1 MGADV
6 MDQAL
11 FLKIF
16 AALFAIMSP
25 IANLPVFLALTADR
39 GPAFE
44 RKVAMTL
51 LVSLTTGAVI
61 VGFSGDIIL
70 KVFGIS
76 LDAFRLAGGFLILLI
91 SLDLIRGQKASA
103 HHGTAKEKEN
113 MKSQDNPAI
122 YPLTVPILLGPGSI
136 STMIIFRGQ
145 VHGTAQEIAY
155 VAGVSAAI
163 GLLIVTFFSAPF
175 LSRFI
180 GETANSVMSR
190 LMGMILAAIAMEMMT
205 DSLKVLLPGLA

>member
-1 MGADV
+1 

-25 IANLPVFLALTADR
+25 IANLPVFLSLTADR

-44 RKVAMTL
+44 RKVAFTL
-51 LVSLTTGAVI
+51 MISLSVGAVI
-61 VGFSGDIIL
+61 VGLSGNIIL

-91 SLDLIRGQKASA
+91 ALDLIRGQKAQA
-103 HHGTAKEKEN
+103 HHGSSKEKEN
-113 MKSQDNPAI
+113 MKTQDNPAI

-145 VHGTAQEIAY
+145 VGNVEQEVAY
-155 VAGVSAAI
+155 VAGVSASIA
-163 GLLIVTFFSAPF
+163 LLVGTFFAAPF

-205 DSLKVLLPGLA
+205 SSLKVLLPGLA

>member
-1 MGADV
+1 

-11 FLKIF
+11 FLKVF

-25 IANLPVFLALTADR
+25 IANLPVFLSLTADK
-39 GPAFE
+39 GAGFE
-44 RKVAMTL
+44 RKVAFTL
-51 LVSLTTGAVI
+51 LISLSIGAVFI
-61 VGFSGDIIL
+61 GLTGDIVL
-70 KVFGIS
+70 KIFGIS

-91 SLDLIRGQKASA
+91 ALDLIRGQKTEA
-103 HHGTAKEKEN
+103 HHGHASEQDN
-113 MKSQDNPAI
+113 MQSQDNPAI

-145 VHGTAQEIAY
+145 VSGVEQEIAY
-155 VAGVSAAI
+155 VAGVAAAI
-163 GLLIVTFFSAPF
+163 AVLIGTFFAAPF

-190 LMGMILAAIAMEMMT
+190 LMGMILAAIAMEMMS
-205 DSLKVLLPGLA
+205 DSLKVLMPGLA

>member
-1 MGADV
+1 
-6 MDQAL
+6 MDQEL
-11 FLKIF
+11 FLKTF

-25 IANLPVFLALTADR
+25 IANLPVFLALTSDR

-44 RKVAMTL
+44 RKVAFTL
-51 LVSLTTGAVI
+51 LISLTAGSVVI
-61 VGFSGDIIL
+61 GLSGDIIL

-91 SLDLIRGQKASA
+91 ALDLISGQSTKA
-103 HHGTAKEKEN
+103 HHGSSKEKEN
-113 MKSQDNPAI
+113 MNSQDNPAI
-122 YPLTVPILLGPGSI
+122 YPLTVPVLLGPGSI

-145 VHGTAQEIAY
+145 VHDTSQEIAY
-155 VAGVSAAI
+155 VAAVAAAI
-163 GLLIVTFFSAPF
+163 ALLIATFFAAPF
-175 LSRFI
+175 LSRFL

-205 DSLKVLLPGLA
+205 SSLKVLLPGLA

>member
-1 MGADV
+1 
-6 MDQAL
+6 MDQEL

-25 IANLPVFLALTADR
+25 IANLPVFLALTSDR

-44 RKVAMTL
+44 RKVAFTL
-51 LVSLTTGAVI
+51 LISLTTGALI
-61 VGFSGDIIL
+61 VGFSGDLIL
-70 KVFGIS
+70 RVFGIS

-91 SLDLIRGQKASA
+91 ALDLIAGKSAPA
-103 HHGTAKEKEN
+103 HHGNQKEKEY

-136 STMIIFRGQ
+136 STMIIFRGE
-145 VHGTAQEIAY
+145 VHNTSQEIAF
-155 VAGVSAAI
+155 VAGVAASI
-163 GLLIVTFFSAPF
+163 GLLVGTFFAAPF

-180 GETANSVMSR
+180 TETANSVMSR
-190 LMGMILAAIAMEMMT
+190 IMGMILAAIAMEMMT
-205 DSLKVLLPGLA
+205 NSLKVLLPGLA

>member
-1 MGADV
+1 

-25 IANLPVFLALTADR
+25 IANLPVFLTLTSDR

-44 RKVAMTL
+44 RKVAFTVMIG
-51 LVSLTTGAVI
+51 LTVGAVI

-91 SLDLIRGQKASA
+91 ALDLIRGQKTTA
-103 HHGTAKEKEN
+103 HHGTQKEKEN

-145 VHGTAQEIAY
+145 VHGASQEIAY
-155 VAGVSAAI
+155 IAGVGAAI
-163 GLLIVTFFSAPF
+163 GLLVGTFFAAPF

-190 LMGMILAAIAMEMMT
+190 IMGMILAAIAMEMMT

>member
-1 MGADV
+1 V
-6 MDQAL
+6 DQTL
-11 FLKIF
+11 FLKTF
-16 AALFAIMSP
+16 ASLFAIMSP
-25 IANLPVFLALTADR
+25 IANLPVFLTLTSDR

-44 RKVAMTL
+44 RKVATTIL
-51 LVSLTTGAVI
+51 IGLVIGSLVI
-61 VGFSGDIIL
+61 GLTGDIIL

-91 SLDLIRGQKASA
+91 ALDLLAGKKDNT
-103 HHGTAKEKEN
+103 HHGSEHEKEN

-145 VHGTAQEIAY
+145 VTDFAQEVAY
-155 VAGVSAAI
+155 FAAVAAAI
-163 GLLIVTFFSAPF
+163 VLLVGTFFAAPF

-180 GETANSVMSR
+180 GQTANSVMSR
-190 LMGMILAAIAMEMMT
+190 VMGMILAAIAMEMMV
-205 DSLKVLLPGLA
+205 DSLKVLLPGLAK